1 MLEIGCGDAEASRQ
15 LALKNPGIGVIAMGS
30 KMIDAPVVKRAL
42 RTIRQA
48 EQNGLLNPN
57 WRESDEG

>member
-1 MLEIGCGDAEASRQ
+1 VKAFEAAEKA
-15 LALKNPGIGVIAMGS
+15 GIGVIALGS

-42 RTIRQA
+42 RTIRLA
-48 EQNGLLNPN
+48 EQNGLLNPD

>member
-1 MLEIGCGDAEASRQ
+1 MLQSRGEGDRQ
-15 LALKNPGIGVIAMGS
+15 SKKNLGS

-42 RTIRQA
+42 RTIRLA
-48 EQNGLLNPN
+48 EQNGLLNPK